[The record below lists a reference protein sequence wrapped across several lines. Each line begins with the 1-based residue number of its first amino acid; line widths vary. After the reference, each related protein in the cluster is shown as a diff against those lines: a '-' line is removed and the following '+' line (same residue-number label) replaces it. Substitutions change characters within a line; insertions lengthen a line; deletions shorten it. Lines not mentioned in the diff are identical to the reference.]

1 MRMEL
6 LTDSDNLG
14 AIQYRAFKIPS
25 KNQLPSLLGI
35 LNHKSDF
42 VQLMQKILP
51 LVHKMK
57 HS

>member
-1 MRMEL
+1 MEL

-14 AIQYRAFKIPS
+14 VIQYGVFKIPS
-25 KNQLPSLLGI
+25 KKQLPSLLGI
-35 LNHKSDF
+35 LNYKSDF
-42 VQLMQKILP
+42 VRLMQKILP